1 MIKLFTYIQCVILAI
16 SVIVFFVSTDWIIRL
31 SIIASDIALLTNL
44 FRTYKIVK
52 YLGTICSLSIII
64 YLLFFI

>member
-31 SIIASDIALLTNL
+31 SIIATDIALLTNL
-44 FRTYKIVK
+44 FGTYKIVK

-64 YLLFFI
+64 YLLFFT